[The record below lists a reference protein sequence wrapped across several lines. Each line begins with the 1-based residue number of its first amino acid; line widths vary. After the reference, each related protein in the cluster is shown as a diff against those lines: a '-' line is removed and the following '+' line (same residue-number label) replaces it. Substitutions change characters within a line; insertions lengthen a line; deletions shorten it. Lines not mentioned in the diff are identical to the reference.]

1 MLSLDLFKSNLSGSQ
16 LYAFRQDIME
26 SFKTEIIQNIYKWD
40 VLLVIGHKGL
50 FIFEDIVNEIPLP
63 ENIRCI
69 SSFEIE
75 TIDKFFF
82 ENKRILLFDDSIHG
96 GDTIKNCIN
105 NIRKYKIKS
114 LTVVAIL
121 VNNESYGE
129 IIEQE
134 EYKNV
139 EFIPYKVFPN
149 EDEFLKFFLIYTREY
164 LDFICMPKSKN
175 DLIIDEFTIPQKL
188 SKEHVKNLFSTEKS
202 IVQEEKTFID
212 FPERFKM
219 VLEFSEEECEDI
231 KSEVIPKN
239 CNFDIEPCKVR
250 FFVHTSEIKTKIYIE
265 YIVHPNLAN
274 FSKCNG
280 QLKYKYNSC
289 SGKDKDRDHDCLICS
304 IYNLTKYVRTVLK
317 KNIQRKKIYPEFRE
331 LVWICNGS
339 IIDHTAFE

>member
-1 MLSLDLFKSNLSGSQ
+1 MLSLDLFKSNLSEAE

-26 SFKTEIIQNIYKWD
+26 SFKTEIIQNIHKWD
-40 VLLVIGHKGL
+40 VILVIGHKGL
-50 FIFEDIVNEIPLP
+50 FVFEDITNEMPLP
-63 ENIRCI
+63 ENIQCI

-75 TIDKFFF
+75 TINKFLF
-82 ENKRILLFDDSIHG
+82 ENKRILLFDDSING
-96 GDTIKNCIN
+96 GGTIKNCIN
-105 NIRKYKIKS
+105 NILKYKIKS

-121 VNNESYGE
+121 VNNESYGD
-129 IIEQE
+129 IIKQ
-134 EYKNV
+134 YKNV
-139 EFIPYKVFPN
+139 EFITYKVFPN

-175 DLIIDEFTIPQKL
+175 DLIIDEFIIPQKL
-188 SKEHVKNLFSTEKS
+188 SKECVRDLFSTEKS

-212 FPERFKM
+212 CPERFKM
-219 VLEFSEEECEDI
+219 VLEFSEEECKDI

-265 YIVHPNLAN
+265 YIIHPNLAN

-280 QLKYKYNSC
+280 QLRYKYNSC
-289 SGKDKDRDHDCLICS
+289 TGKNKDMNQDCLICS

-317 KNIQRKKIYPEFRE
+317 KNMERKKIHPEFCE